1 MESLEAKFP
10 RLVLFRPVFFKSRT
24 AIIALIIAAIFCQAL
39 FAQNYNE
46 GPATMPRLRILLW
59 SLIDSDPSVPVETK
73 SGDAFYSNSI
83 REIKKLAPYVFEG
96 IIFGFDFDYTPSE
109 KTRNV
114 DEYFELN
121 FSRENYQSHKDF
133 AKHISYEDGFFQDN
147 ALYCWAEF
155 HLTDDLYKRDS
166 RKYSISMPK
175 THGRGSGK
183 VRDGEKG
190 IENAFEDAIK
200 KAIRSYAQTITKNK
214 PKEITGTILITGE
227 PRIFIQHGQYFVE
240 GDFFIEN
247 MDITDYTVF

>member
-10 RLVLFRPVFFKSRT
+10 RLVLFRPVFFKSCT

-46 GPATMPRLRILLW
+46 GPATMPKLRILLW

-73 SGDAFYSNSI
+73 SGDEFYSNSI

-96 IIFGFDFDYTPSE
+96 IIFGFDFDYTPSD

-155 HLTDDLYKRDS
+155 HLTDDLYKRVS